1 MESVHGV
8 DISWM
13 SKHSS
18 NNFNSKA
25 HTAHHGSPTTS
36 EESKKAQNGHH
47 ADEPASPKATPGRPN
62 FARSNSTEKTITLNG
77 SLPKSGTPSPTTGRR
92 NSWLSSISSKFSSSP
107 GAHPNQAQNSS
118 PPASTTPTIPE
129 VPVPTGPSAPKNAIL
144 PHAVKASG
152 DVPYTP
158 APVKTGQPSFLQS
171 ALRRLSSS
179 GGQLSGPH
187 KAIQHG
193 LCERRVL
200 NVDPNR
206 ERCHISD
213 LDQSKLRRVAFC
225 VDVEIASGPRYHHD
239 SVNDEKKKEQK
250 ERKRLTER
258 GEAEAL
264 KNPLA
269 VTEEKEVDGVLK
281 TTGENVP
288 KGSAPELPKE
298 ASETTK
304 EVDDENVA
312 VDKETTKKK
321 EKKKRSE
328 EERKARK
335 EKKRKLA
342 EANGTV
348 PVELVRDGSDSSLS
362 TTTGTAT
369 PKTQASPTTDPVRIY
384 RRCCQLRE
392 TPILKKITEQ
402 LGAAPTNLGPP
413 GVVAKLDLTGYWL
426 QLPDLV
432 TLGDYLAVVPVKEL
446 VMENCGLTDEGV
458 RVILAGLLAAKN
470 PDWERKKVKKTKWGE
485 VPQGGFVERV
495 VFKNNSKIGKDGW
508 HYICTFIAM
517 CRSLKSMDLSKV
529 PFPQP
534 PAGTPVHGP
543 GHLTHTTSRS
553 STTHPELSY
562 LLSQAIGERL
572 AGREF
577 ELLNVAECGMTTEQL
592 SYLIDGVIKSG
603 LRRLG
608 IAGNNITPEGMQHVA
623 RYIRDGKCEGLD
635 LGGNDLKN
643 QLGVIADALT
653 ENNALYALSL
663 ADCNLTPESL
673 WALFPA
679 LAKLKNFRFI
689 DLSQNHGLFD
699 SEPTALSLLRRY
711 LPKLPTLKRIHL
723 TDVSMTPEQA
733 IALAEILPESPNLAH
748 VNIMENPKLAMLS
761 DARDE
766 ANQEEACALYASL
779 MAAVR
784 VSKTIICIDIEVPS
798 PESSE
803 VVKALAKQVVA
814 YCLWNMERGPVAEI
828 SQAAAAI
835 SEPHGGEKEVAVPD
849 VLLHLVGHVEG
860 FHENHDEDEPAP
872 DEDYVIGGTGV
883 VKALGICLRNRVND
897 TRRPS
902 ADRAFSDSPEGGSGS
917 ATPRSPLP
925 SGGKAKDMSKNL
937 LGSAR
942 KIRARLQPALVK
954 ESRTGDRNSYQR
966 LLFLDQTLEGM
977 IKRFEDE
984 FPETRLPSS
993 VTSPPLPDMGLA
1005 SPAESLELN
1014 GGAESHISDTEPA
1027 LAEAIASDDEEGL
1040 RPVLSRHNSDV
1051 SLASRALSQEEGRMH
1066 RFGQQ
1071 FRRDMVNPDIEHGPT
1086 STPGS
1091 QDQPMHMKLLRAMV
1105 EGTSGE
1111 EIKNRILNEG
1121 EESIIRELSNEA
1133 SELRQVLK
1141 EQDPEGWVKFVES
1154 QEAAMR
1160 NQRLAGMERNV
1171 SAIE

>member
-1 MESVHGV
+1 
-8 DISWM
+8 
-13 SKHSS
+13 
-18 NNFNSKA
+18 
-25 HTAHHGSPTTS
+25 
-36 EESKKAQNGHH
+36 
-47 ADEPASPKATPGRPN
+47 
-62 FARSNSTEKTITLNG
+62 
-77 SLPKSGTPSPTTGRR
+77 
-92 NSWLSSISSKFSSSP
+92 
-107 GAHPNQAQNSS
+107 
-118 PPASTTPTIPE
+118 
-129 VPVPTGPSAPKNAIL
+129 
-144 PHAVKASG
+144 
-152 DVPYTP
+152 
-158 APVKTGQPSFLQS
+158 
-171 ALRRLSSS
+171 
-179 GGQLSGPH
+179 
-187 KAIQHG
+187 
-193 LCERRVL
+193 VL

-264 KNPLA
+264 KNPQA
-269 VTEEKEVDGVLK
+269 VKEEKEVDGVIK

-298 ASETTK
+298 ASETTE
-304 EVDDENVA
+304 EVNDENVA
-312 VDKETTKKK
+312 VDKDTTKKK

-362 TTTGTAT
+362 TPTGVAT

-402 LGAAPTNLGPP
+402 IGAAPTNLGPP

-470 PDWERKKVKKTKWGE
+470 PDWERKNAKKAKWGE

-517 CRSLKSMDLSKV
+517 CRSLKCMDLSKV

-534 PAGTPVHGP
+534 PAGAPVHGP
-543 GHLTHTTSRS
+543 GNLTRTTSRS
-553 STTHPELSY
+553 SSTHPEVSY
-562 LLSQAIGERL
+562 LLSQAIGDRL

-577 ELLNVAECGMTTEQL
+577 ELLNIAECGMTTEQL

-608 IAGNNITPEGMQHVA
+608 ISGNKITPEGMQHVA

-673 WALFPA
+673 WTLFPA

-711 LPKLPTLKRIHL
+711 V
-723 TDVSMTPEQA
+723 VSYYTVSSGNTQTRYEHF
-733 IALAEILPESPNLAH
+733 PNWGLF
-748 VNIMENPKLAMLS
+748 
-761 DARDE
+761 
-766 ANQEEACALYASL
+766 
-779 MAAVR
+779 AA
-784 VSKTIICIDIEVPS
+784 
-798 PESSE
+798 
-803 VVKALAKQVVA
+803 
-814 YCLWNMERGPVAEI
+814 G
-828 SQAAAAI
+828 
-835 SEPHGGEKEVAVPD
+835 
-849 VLLHLVGHVEG
+849 
-860 FHENHDEDEPAP
+860 
-872 DEDYVIGGTGV
+872 
-883 VKALGICLRNRVND
+883 
-897 TRRPS
+897 
-902 ADRAFSDSPEGGSGS
+902 
-917 ATPRSPLP
+917 
-925 SGGKAKDMSKNL
+925 
-937 LGSAR
+937 
-942 KIRARLQPALVK
+942 
-954 ESRTGDRNSYQR
+954 
-966 LLFLDQTLEGM
+966 
-977 IKRFEDE
+977 
-984 FPETRLPSS
+984 
-993 VTSPPLPDMGLA
+993 
-1005 SPAESLELN
+1005 
-1014 GGAESHISDTEPA
+1014 
-1027 LAEAIASDDEEGL
+1027 
-1040 RPVLSRHNSDV
+1040 
-1051 SLASRALSQEEGRMH
+1051 
-1066 RFGQQ
+1066 
-1071 FRRDMVNPDIEHGPT
+1071 
-1086 STPGS
+1086 
-1091 QDQPMHMKLLRAMV
+1091 
-1105 EGTSGE
+1105 
-1111 EIKNRILNEG
+1111 
-1121 EESIIRELSNEA
+1121 
-1133 SELRQVLK
+1133 
-1141 EQDPEGWVKFVES
+1141 
-1154 QEAAMR
+1154 
-1160 NQRLAGMERNV
+1160 
-1171 SAIE
+1171 